1 MNREFFMQ
9 DAVIV
14 AKSLLGHLLVRN
26 INGKEIISRIVETE
40 AYMGLIDKAC
50 HSYGGRRTVRTSA
63 MYNIGGYAYVYMIYG
78 MHYMLNV
85 VASNEHNPHA
95 VLIRGVEPILPSM
108 KVAAILTNGPG
119 KLTKF
124 LNIDLKFN
132 KVDLINNCELFL
144 RRGLSFDFEVLSS
157 KRINV
162 DYAGEEYASKLWRF
176 YIKNNK
182 FVSKY

>member
-9 DAVIV
+9 DAIV
-14 AKSLLGHLLVRN
+14 VAESLLGHLLVRK
-26 INGKEIISRIVETE
+26 IDGKEIISRIVETE
-40 AYMGLIDKAC
+40 AYMGVIDKAC
-50 HSYGGRRTVRTSA
+50 HAYGGRRTNRTIA

-78 MHYMLNV
+78 MYYMLNIV
-85 VASNEHNPHA
+85 TSNKHNPHA
-95 VLIRGVEPILPSM
+95 VLIRAIEPISP
-108 KVAAILTNGPG
+108 KVDGLLTNGPG

-132 KVDLINNCELFL
+132 NRDLLNNCELFL
-144 RRGLSFDFEVLSS
+144 RKDLSFDFEVACS

-162 DYAGEEYASKLWRF
+162 DYAGEEYANKLWRF
-176 YIKNNK
+176 YIRGNR